1 MEGTLVWVEGGGY
14 KGEVRGGEGTRVR
27 AVGWSG
33 GYMCEGMGVEGYTG
47 GGTLKKKSRTHV
59 IKLDIAPKSFP
70 PGQYL
75 LVSASNN
82 MLYCLSL

>member
-1 MEGTLVWVEGGGY
+1 M
-14 KGEVRGGEGTRVR
+14 KR
-27 AVGWSG
+27 AEI
-33 GYMCEGMGVEGYTG
+33 C
-47 GGTLKKKSRTHV
+47 TLKKKFRTHV

-82 MLYCLSL
+82 MLYYLSQ

>member
-1 MEGTLVWVEGGGY
+1 VTLNCLKSFYNV
-14 KGEVRGGEGTRVR
+14 KH
-27 AVGWSG
+27 A
-33 GYMCEGMGVEGYTG
+33 
-47 GGTLKKKSRTHV
+47 LKKPGLQSHPEAGIYKKYCVTNSGCTKKKFRTYV

-82 MLYCLSL
+82 MLYYLSQ